1 MKRFKSHSEDHGTEV
16 LRFDFI
22 RAAIRVHRKVFTRK
36 DPRTSVIRAFTLLE
50 LLIVISII
58 AILAA
63 TIVPNFIGFDTE
75 ARLSATKTNLS
86 TLQTRVS
93 IFRAKEGR
101 YPERLE
107 ELTEVTYMD
116 MGVEKAYLDY
126 IPLEFVSATEG
137 MADVENMTSNDRIS
151 GDGGWVYFSD
161 KARVIVDWDE
171 PLGSKWDKAEGDIPS
186 EW

>member
-36 DPRTSVIRAFTLLE
+36 DSRVSVIRAFTLLE

-63 TIVPNFIGFDTE
+63 TIVPNFIGFDME
-75 ARLSATKTNLS
+75 ARLSATKTNLI

-101 YPERLE
+101 YPERL
-107 ELTEVTYMD
+107 
-116 MGVEKAYLDY
+116 
-126 IPLEFVSATEG
+126 
-137 MADVENMTSNDRIS
+137 
-151 GDGGWVYFSD
+151 
-161 KARVIVDWDE
+161 
-171 PLGSKWDKAEGDIPS
+171 
-186 EW
+186 